1 MKALVIFLP
10 TDNYVDVDKLS
21 LEIGNYLT
29 NGLNTESQIITFN
42 SEEIAQL
49 LIKNRIEAENKE
61 EPTVID
67 SILAVIETIL
77 RELPNSNSLANF
89 STTESTV
96 WVSDLVFRYL
106 SKEDFHNYMIQNRSY
121 IRDFLYN
128 EKVIKSTK
136 NDKRYIRLRVMLKPA
151 LESIH
156 FFD

>member
-21 LEIGNYLT
+21 LEIGNYIAS
-29 NGLNTESQIITFN
+29 GLNTESQIITFN

-49 LIKNRIEAENKE
+49 LIRNRLEAENKE

-77 RELPNSNSLANF
+77 REIPNSNRLAN
-89 STTESTV
+89 SGTTEYTI

-106 SKEDFHNYMIQNRSY
+106 SNKDFHNYMVQNRSY

-136 NDKRYIRLRVMLKPA
+136 NDKKYVRLRAILKPA